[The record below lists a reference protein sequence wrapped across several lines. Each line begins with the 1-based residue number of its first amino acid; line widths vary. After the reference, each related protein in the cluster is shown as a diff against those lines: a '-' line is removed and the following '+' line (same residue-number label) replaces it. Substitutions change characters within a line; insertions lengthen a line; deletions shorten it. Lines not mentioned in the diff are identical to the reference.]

1 MVYSRAM
8 LRSSNFI
15 SDKNLRTAAALRLSL
30 LCLCFGL
37 TGPVLAEPAFDTCLR
52 ELQASARAAGL
63 PRSVSDG
70 IVAALKF
77 QPRVIELDRA
87 QPEFRRSFSAYFK
100 ARVSDTRIERG
111 RELAREQ
118 RQLLAR
124 LTREYGVP
132 GHYLLALWGMETNFG
147 SYLGNMPTLD
157 SLATLACD
165 PRRSEFFRSE
175 FLLALRVL
183 NRESLAAEGMQ
194 GSWAGALGHMQFM
207 PSSYY
212 AYALDGDG
220 DGRVDLVNSYADAL
234 TSGANFL
241 RQLGWQKGQRWG
253 REVLLPE
260 DFDYSATGA
269 EQQRSLAEWRSLGV
283 RRADGSSLPRI
294 DMSGAIVVPMGHRGP
309 AFLVYKNF
317 AVLMRWNRS
326 ESYAIAVGHL
336 ADRIAGSNGLVASL
350 PAIDTAPDTEVI
362 QRLQTRL
369 LALGFDPGT
378 PDGLFGPAT
387 RAALRDFQASRS
399 LVADGYP
406 DPASLAAAELDSAPT
421 D

>member
-1 MVYSRAM
+1 
-8 LRSSNFI
+8 
-15 SDKNLRTAAALRLSL
+15 
-30 LCLCFGL
+30 
-37 TGPVLAEPAFDTCLR
+37 
-52 ELQASARAAGL
+52 
-63 PRSVSDG
+63 VSDG
-70 IVAALKF
+70 IVAELEF